1 MGLFKKKLCIQRTA
15 RGVLNVVRPRPTPNT
30 CIYDDLAFFVPS
42 DDILRLPACRDP
54 GTGEWAGHS
63 NLRPQAL
70 LEII

>member
-42 DDILRLPACRDP
+42 DDILRHCWKLFDCS
-54 GTGEWAGHS
+54 T
-63 NLRPQAL
+63 LF
-70 LEII
+70 